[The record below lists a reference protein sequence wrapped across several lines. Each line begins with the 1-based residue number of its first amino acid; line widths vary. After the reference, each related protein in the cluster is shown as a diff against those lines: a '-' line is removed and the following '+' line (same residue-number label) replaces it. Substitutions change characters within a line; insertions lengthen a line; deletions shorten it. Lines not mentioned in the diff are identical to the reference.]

1 METQKV
7 VNLLNS
13 SEIEF
18 LKFATKKWCVVDSE
32 IKGNYSHHD
41 PIKFLAGLLE
51 SSLCDYSDVYVL
63 VTGDIAV
70 QNANDANFTAA
81 AKVIF
86 KNCAPFKNC
95 RTEIN
100 DTLIDEADFINV
112 IICIIQLNTAIII
125 MIHQKV

>member
-1 METQKV
+1 MV
-7 VNLLNS
+7 
-13 SEIEF
+13 
-18 LKFATKKWCVVDSE
+18 A
-32 IKGNYSHHD
+32 
-41 PIKFLAGLLE
+41 
-51 SSLCDYSDVYVL
+51 
-63 VTGDIAV
+63 GDIAV
-70 QNANDANFTAA
+70 QNANDANFTGV